1 MEYTVG
7 SIAPIFLSP
16 VIAFVINAFFG
27 RKLPRQGDWLAT
39 LSIFISF
46 IFSARIFSDFVFGQF
61 ATDHFIHKT
70 FTWFDL
76 NYAAYIFKVDMGI
89 YIDNMGA
96 IMLLMVSGIATLI
109 HLFSTWY
116 MDHDEKHGRFFVF
129 LPLFTSAMLG
139 LVLSD
144 NLFSLFIFWEI
155 MGFCS
160 YSLIGIYNKK
170 EKAGDASLKAFM
182 TTRVGDVF
190 LLLGIVALWMT
201 VGSVNY
207 VDIYAAIAEGKFA
220 GQEVLGMSLAT
231 FTAVCIFLGAMGK
244 SAQFPLHVW
253 LPDAMMG
260 PTPGSALIHA
270 ATMVTAG
277 VWVSLRMYPLMVLGD
292 ITWFI
297 AVIGAITAFGAA
309 TIAMVQTD
317 IKAVL
322 AYSTL
327 SQLGYMIIGV
337 GVGSYNA
344 AFMHVITHA
353 CFKACLFLSAGSII
367 HSVHEQEMPRLGG
380 LRKYLPYTH
389 FAMMACTLAIAGIP
403 FFSGFVSKDRILGDA
418 LYYGFMSGQNP
429 LLAIVPI
436 LGFAGA
442 GLTAFYMFRM
452 MFLTFYG
459 ENKTHSHHDDHH
471 DDHHAAPVAHAAPAH
486 DAHGHAPKADHGHG
500 HGHAAKTAHAPKA
513 AAAPAHDAHHGH
525 EIHHE
530 HLDFRQNV
538 PLLILAIFT
547 LGFWFAGNLTGQDK
561 IAVFGSKNEWF
572 KVLVEAPQ
580 VEKFVG
586 HAREAFGSTDT
597 RAKVELPHAHYH
609 HQTGYAGPNPDE
621 HKLHTAH
628 VWGAIL
634 SIIIAFSGVFIA
646 FLMYIKKS
654 IKPLAD
660 TFPGITTTLKNK
672 YYFDNFYVDIII
684 GKGLLGLN
692 RALAWFDMGVFDRY
706 AVDGWAAVN
715 RVLFKASK
723 WFDNVVVDA
732 IGVDGTGVAVNLFNL
747 VLRIVQSG
755 KIQFYFVML
764 IMVLASYIW
773 TLNI

>member
-39 LSIFISF
+39 LSIFVSF
-46 IFSARIFSDFVFGQF
+46 IFSARIFGDFVFGQF
-61 ATDHFIHKT
+61 ATDYYIHKV

-76 NYAAYIFKVDMGI
+76 SYGTQIYKIDMGI
-89 YIDNMGA
+89 YIDNMAA
-96 IMLLMVSGIATLI
+96 IMLVMVSGVATLI

-190 LLLGIVALWMT
+190 LLLGIVALWT
-201 VGSVNY
+201 TLGSVNY
-207 VDIYAAIAEGKFA
+207 VDIYAAIAEGKFL
-220 GQEVLGMSLAT
+220 GQTVLGISFAT
-231 FTAVCIFLGAMGK
+231 FTALCIFLGAMGK
-244 SAQFPLHVW
+244 SAQFPLQVW

-309 TIAMVQTD
+309 TIAVVQTD

-327 SQLGYMIIGV
+327 SQLGYMIMGV

-353 CFKACLFLSAGSII
+353 MFKACLFLSAGSII
-367 HSVHEQEMPRLGG
+367 HSVHEQEMPKLGG
-380 LRKYLPYTH
+380 LRKFLPYTH
-389 FAMMACTLAIAGIP
+389 FAMMCCTLAIAGIP

-418 LYYGFMSGQNP
+418 LYYGFMAGQNP

-452 MFLTFYG
+452 MFMTFYG
-459 ENKTHSHHDDHH
+459 ENRTHHD
-471 DDHHAAPVAHAAPAH
+471 
-486 DAHGHAPKADHGHG
+486 DHGHG
-500 HGHAAKTAHAPKA
+500 HGH
-513 AAAPAHDAHHGH
+513 HDAKGHEAHGH
-525 EIHHE
+525 DIHHE
-530 HLDFRQNV
+530 HLDVRQNV
-538 PLLILAIFT
+538 PLLILSVFT
-547 LGFWFAGNLTGQDK
+547 LGFWFCGTLTGQSFGK
-561 IAVFGSKNEWF
+561 VFGAKTEWF
-572 KVLVEAPQ
+572 KVLVEAPR
-580 VEKFVG
+580 VERFVN
-586 HAREAFGSTDT
+586 HPRQEFSKVDTKEA
-597 RAKVELPHAHYH
+597 AHLEHAHYH

-621 HKLHTAH
+621 HKLHSAH
-628 VWGAIL
+628 TIGAIA
-634 SIIIAFSGVFIA
+634 SIIIAFAGVFLA
-646 FLMYIKKS
+646 FLMYIKGS
-654 IKPLAD
+654 VKPWASK
-660 TFPGITTTLKNK
+660 FPGLTKVLQNK
-672 YYFDNFYVDIII
+672 YYFDDFYIEVLIK
-684 GKGLLGLN
+684 KGLLGLN
-692 RALAWFDMGVFDRY
+692 RGLAWFDMGIYDRF

-715 RVLFKASK
+715 RVLFKSAK

-755 KIQFYFVML
+755 KIQFYFIML

-773 TLNI
+773 TVNI

>member
-16 VIAFVINAFFG
+16 VIAFVINAFLG
-27 RKLPRQGDWLAT
+27 RKLPRHGDWLAT

-46 IFSARIFSDFVFGQF
+46 IFSARIFGDFVFGKF
-61 ATDHFIHKT
+61 ATDYFIHKT

-76 NYAAYIFKVDMGI
+76 SYASHIWKVDMGI
-89 YIDNMGA
+89 YLDNMAA
-96 IMLLMVSGIATLI
+96 IMLTMVSGIAFLI
-109 HLFSTWY
+109 HLFSMWY
-116 MDHDEKHGRFFVF
+116 MDHDEKHGRFFTF

-139 LVLSD
+139 MVLSD

-160 YSLIGIYNKK
+160 YSLIGIYVKK
-170 EKAGDASLKAFM
+170 EAAGDASLKAFM

-190 LLLGIVALWMT
+190 LLLGIVAIWM
-201 VGSVNY
+201 VIGSVAY

-220 GQEVLGMSLAT
+220 GETVLGISFAT
-231 FTAVCIFLGAMGK
+231 FAALCIFLGAMGK

-277 VWVSLRMYPLMVLGD
+277 VWISLRMYPLMVVGD

-309 TIAMVQTD
+309 TIATVQTD

-322 AYSTL
+322 AFSTL
-327 SQLGYMIIGV
+327 SQLGYMMIGV

-353 CFKACLFLSAGSII
+353 FFKACLFLSAGSII
-367 HSVHEQEMPRLGG
+367 HTIHEQEMPKMGG

-389 FAMMACTLAIAGIP
+389 FAMMCCTLAIAGIP

-459 ENKTHSHHDDHH
+459 ENRMNGGHHDD
-471 DDHHAAPVAHAAPAH
+471 
-486 DAHGHAPKADHGHG
+486 GHG
-500 HGHAAKTAHAPKA
+500 HGHTTTDTHAHGAHGSHGAHGPAGHGHGKDAHAPHEA
-513 AAAPAHDAHHGH
+513 HGH
-525 EIHHE
+525 EIHQE
-530 HLDFRQNV
+530 HLSVTQNV
-538 PLLILAIFT
+538 PLLILSVFT
-547 LGFWFAGNLTGQDK
+547 LGFWFAGTLTGQEFGN
-561 IAVFGSKNEWF
+561 VFGAKKEWF
-572 KVLVEAPQ
+572 KILVEAP
-580 VEKFVG
+580 
-586 HAREAFGSTDT
+586 
-597 RAKVELPHAHYH
+597 KVEQFVDHPRETLGSIDTGAKTEFPHAHYH

-621 HKLHTAH
+621 HKLHSAH
-628 VWGAIL
+628 TIGAIM
-634 SIIIAFSGVFIA
+634 SIIIAYSGVFLA

-654 IKPLAD
+654 VKPWATKL
-660 TFPGITTTLKNK
+660 PGYTETLRNR
-672 YYFDNFYVDIII
+672 YYFDNLYVDVIIK
-684 GKGLLGLN
+684 KGLLGLN
-692 RALAWFDMGVFDRY
+692 RALAWFDMGVYDRFV
-706 AVDGWAAVN
+706 VDGWATVN
-715 RVLFKASK
+715 RWLFKASK

-755 KIQFYFVML
+755 KIQFYFVVL
-764 IMVLASYIW
+764 VMVLASYIW
-773 TLNI
+773 TVNI

>member
-7 SIAPIFLSP
+7 SIAPIFLAP
-16 VIAFVINAFFG
+16 VIAFVINAFLG

-39 LSIFISF
+39 LSIFVSF
-46 IFSARIFSDFVFGQF
+46 IFSARIFSDFVFGKF
-61 ATDHFIHKT
+61 ATDYFVHKT

-76 NYAAYIFKVDMGI
+76 SYGTNIWKVDMGI
-89 YIDNMGA
+89 YIDNMAA
-96 IMLLMVSGIATLI
+96 IMLLMVSGVAFLI

-116 MDHDEKHGRFFVF
+116 MDHDEKHGRFFIF

-190 LLLGIVALWMT
+190 LLLGMVAIWM
-201 VGSVNY
+201 VIGSVSY

-220 GQEVLGMSLAT
+220 GQTVIGISLAT
-231 FTAVCIFLGAMGK
+231 FAGLCIFLGGMGK

-270 ATMVTAG
+270 ATMVAAG
-277 VWVSLRMYPLMVLGD
+277 VYLSLRMYPLMVIGD
-292 ITWFI
+292 LTWFI
-297 AVIGAITAFGAA
+297 AVIGAITAFIAA
-309 TIAMVQTD
+309 TIALVQTD

-322 AYSTL
+322 AFSTI
-327 SQLGYMIIGV
+327 SQLGYMMIGV

-344 AFMHVITHA
+344 AFMHLITHA
-353 CFKACLFLSAGSII
+353 IFKACLFLSAGSVI
-367 HSVHEQEMPRLGG
+367 HSIHEQEMPKMGG

-389 FAMMACTLAIAGIP
+389 FAMMCCTLAIAGIP

-418 LYYGFMSGQNP
+418 LYYGFMSGQSP

-459 ENKTHSHHDDHH
+459 ENRMHHSHDDHH
-471 DDHHAAPVAHAAPAH
+471 NDDHH
-486 DAHGHAPKADHGHG
+486 DS
-500 HGHAAKTAHAPKA
+500 
-513 AAAPAHDAHHGH
+513 H

-530 HLDFRQNV
+530 HLNARQNV
-538 PLLILAIFT
+538 PLLILSVFT
-547 LGFWFAGNLTGQDK
+547 LGFWFAGTLTGQSFGK
-561 IAVFGSKNEWF
+561 VFGAKTEWF
-572 KVLVEAPQ
+572 KILVEAPK

-586 HAREAFGSTDT
+586 HTREEFGSTDT
-597 RAKVELPHAHYH
+597 RPVVELPKAVYE
-609 HQTGYAGPNPDE
+609 HQTGYSGPNPDE
-621 HKLHTAH
+621 HKIHTAH
-628 VWGAIL
+628 TVGAIL
-634 SIIIAFSGVFIA
+634 SIIIAFSGVFLA

-654 IKPLAD
+654 VKPLAE
-660 TFPGITTTLKNK
+660 TFSGYTETLKNK
-672 YYFDNFYVDIII
+672 YYFDNLYVDIII
-684 GKGLLGLN
+684 KKGLLGLN
-692 RALAWFDMGVFDRY
+692 RTLSWFDMGIYDRF
-706 AVDGWAAVN
+706 AVDGWATVN
-715 RVLFKASK
+715 RWAFKASK
-723 WFDNVVVDA
+723 WFDNVIVDA

-747 VLRIVQSG
+747 ILRIIQSG
-755 KIQFYFVML
+755 KIQFYFVVL
-764 IMVLASYIW
+764 VMVLASYIW

>member
-1 MEYTVG
+1 MEYTIG
-7 SIAPIFLSP
+7 SIAPIFLAP

-27 RKLPRQGDWLAT
+27 RKLPRQGDWLST

-46 IFSARIFSDFVFGQF
+46 LFSARIFGDFVFGKF

-76 NYAAYIFKVDMGI
+76 SYASTIWKVDMGV

-96 IMLLMVSGIATLI
+96 IMLLMVSGVAFLI

-116 MDHDEKHGRFFVF
+116 MDHDEKHGRFFTF

-139 LVLSD
+139 MVLSD
-144 NLFSLFIFWEI
+144 NLFGLFIFWEI

-160 YSLIGIYNKK
+160 YSLIGIYVKK

-190 LLLGIVALWMT
+190 LLLGIVAIWM
-201 VGSVNY
+201 VLGSVAY

-220 GQEVLGMSLAT
+220 GQSVIGISMAT
-231 FTAVCIFLGAMGK
+231 FTALCIFLGAMGK

-277 VWVSLRMYPLMVLGD
+277 VWISLRMYPLMVAGD

-309 TIAMVQTD
+309 TIALVQTD
-317 IKAVL
+317 IKGVL
-322 AYSTL
+322 AFSTL
-327 SQLGYMIIGV
+327 SQLGYMMIGV

-353 CFKACLFLSAGSII
+353 VFKACLFLSAGSVI
-367 HSVHEQEMPRLGG
+367 HTIHEQEMPKMGG
-380 LRKYLPYTH
+380 LRKYMPYTH
-389 FAMMACTLAIAGIP
+389 FAMMCCTLAIAGIP

-418 LYYGFMSGQNP
+418 LYYGFMAGQNP

-459 ENKTHSHHDDHH
+459 ENRMHHD
-471 DDHHAAPVAHAAPAH
+471 
-486 DAHGHAPKADHGHG
+486 DHGHG
-500 HGHAAKTAHAPKA
+500 HGHDHK
-513 AAAPAHDAHHGH
+513 DAHGHESHGH

-530 HLDFRQNV
+530 HFSARQNL
-538 PLLILAIFT
+538 PLIILSVFT
-547 LGFWFAGNLTGQDK
+547 LGVWFSGTLTGQDK
-561 IAVFGSKNEWF
+561 VHVFGGKTEWF
-572 KVLVEAPQ
+572 KVLVEAPK
-580 VEKFVG
+580 VEKFVN
-586 HAREAFGSTDT
+586 HSREPFSTTDT
-597 RAKVELPHAHYH
+597 APKNELPHAHYH
-609 HQTGYAGPNPDE
+609 HQTGYAGPNE
-621 HKLHTAH
+621 NEYKLHTAH
-628 VWGAIL
+628 VIGAVA
-634 SIIIAFSGVFIA
+634 SVIIAFLGVFLA
-646 FLMYIKKS
+646 WLMYIKHA
-654 IKPLAD
+654 IKPLTE
-660 TFPGITTTLKNK
+660 TFSGYTTTLKNR
-672 YYFDNFYVDIII
+672 YYFDTFYVDIII
-684 GKGLLGLN
+684 KKGLLGLN
-692 RALAWFDMGVFDRY
+692 RFLAWLDMGIYDRY
-706 AVDGWAAVN
+706 FVDGWATVN
-715 RVLFKASK
+715 RWVYKSAK

-755 KIQFYFVML
+755 KIQFYFMVL
-764 IMVLASYIW
+764 ITVLASYIW
-773 TLNI
+773 TLNV

>member
-1 MEYTVG
+1 MQYTIG
-7 SIAPIFLSP
+7 TIAPIFLAP
-16 VIAFVINAFFG
+16 VAAFVINAAFG
-27 RKLPRQGDWLAT
+27 KKLPRHGDWLAV
-39 LSIFISF
+39 LSIFVSF
-46 IFSARIFSDFVFGQF
+46 IFSARVFSDFVFGQF
-61 ATDHFIHKT
+61 TTDYYIHKT
-70 FTWFDL
+70 FNWFDL
-76 NYAAYIFKVDMGI
+76 SFGTHLFKVDMGI
-89 YIDNMGA
+89 YLDNMSV
-96 IMLLMVSGIATLI
+96 IMLLMVSGVAFLI

-116 MDHDEKHGRFFVF
+116 MDHDSRHKRFFMF

-160 YSLIGIYNKK
+160 YSLIGIYNEK

-190 LLLGIVALWMT
+190 LLLGIVAIWM
-201 VGSVNY
+201 VLGSVSY
-207 VDIYAAIAEGKFA
+207 VDIYTAIAQNKFD
-220 GQEVLGMSLAT
+220 GQMVLGIPFVT
-231 FTAVCIFLGAMGK
+231 FTAICIFLGAMGK

-277 VWVSLRMYPLMVLGD
+277 VWVSLRMYPLMVAGD

-353 CFKACLFLSAGSII
+353 MFKACLFLSAGSVI
-367 HSVHEQEMPRLGG
+367 HSVHEQEMPKLGG
-380 LRKYLPYTH
+380 LKKYLPYTH
-389 FAMMACTLAIAGIP
+389 FAMMCCTLAIAGIP

-459 ENKTHSHHDDHH
+459 ENRTHHD
-471 DDHHAAPVAHAAPAH
+471 
-486 DAHGHAPKADHGHG
+486 DHGHG
-500 HGHAAKTAHAPKA
+500 HGHK
-513 AAAPAHDAHHGH
+513 DAHGHHGHGH

-530 HLDFRQNV
+530 HLDFRSNV
-538 PLLILAIFT
+538 PLLILSVFT
-547 LGFWFAGNLTGQDK
+547 LGFWFAGNVMGQN
-561 IAVFGSKNEWF
+561 FGNMFGKKNEWF
-572 KVLVEAPQ
+572 KVLVEAPKI
-580 VEKFVG
+580 EKF
-586 HAREAFGSTDT
+586 AEYKREPFGKEDT
-597 RAKVELPHAHYH
+597 REHMEHMHAHYDPH
-609 HQTGYAGPNPDE
+609 HTTGYAGPNPDG

-628 VWGAIL
+628 VIGAWL
-634 SIIIAFSGVFIA
+634 SIFIAFTGVFIA
-646 FLMYIKKS
+646 WLMYIQKKV
-654 IKPLAD
+654 KPLAD
-660 TFPGITTTLKNK
+660 KFPGITAMLKAK
-672 YYFDNFYVDIII
+672 YNFDHFYVDVLI
-684 GKGLLGLN
+684 KQGLLGLN
-692 RALAWFDMGVFDRY
+692 RFLAWLDMGVYDRY

-715 RVLFKASK
+715 RFLFRISK
-723 WFDNVVVDA
+723 WFDNVVIDA

-755 KIQFYFVML
+755 KIQFYFIML
-764 IMVLASYIW
+764 VMVLASYIW
-773 TLNI
+773 TLKI

>member
-7 SIAPIFLSP
+7 NIAPIFLAP
-16 VIAFVINAFFG
+16 VIAFIINAFLG

-46 IFSARIFSDFVFGQF
+46 IFSARIFGDFVFGQF
-61 ATDHFIHKT
+61 ATDYYIHKT

-76 NYAAYIFKVDMGI
+76 SYGSQIWKVDMGI
-89 YIDNMGA
+89 YLDNMAA
-96 IMLLMVSGIATLI
+96 IMLLMVSGVAFLI

-116 MDHDEKHGRFFVF
+116 MEHDEKHGRFFIY

-190 LLLGIVALWMT
+190 LLLGMVAIWM
-201 VGSVNY
+201 VIGSVSY
-207 VDIYAAIAEGKFA
+207 VDIYAAIAEGRFA
-220 GQEVLGMSLAT
+220 GQTVIGISLAT
-231 FTAVCIFLGAMGK
+231 FAGLCIFLGGMGK

-270 ATMVTAG
+270 ATMVAAG
-277 VWVSLRMYPLMVLGD
+277 VYLSLRMYPLMVLGD

-297 AVIGAITAFGAA
+297 AVIGAITAFMAA
-309 TIAMVQTD
+309 SIALVQTD

-322 AYSTL
+322 AFSTI
-327 SQLGYMIIGV
+327 SQLGYMMIGV

-344 AFMHVITHA
+344 AFMHLITHA
-353 CFKACLFLSAGSII
+353 IFKACLFLSAGSVI
-367 HSVHEQEMPRLGG
+367 HSVHEQEMPKMGG

-389 FAMMACTLAIAGIP
+389 FAMMCCTLAIAGIP

-418 LYYGFMSGQNP
+418 LYFGLMSGQNP
-429 LLAIVPI
+429 LMAIVPI

-459 ENKTHSHHDDHH
+459 ENRQHHDS
-471 DDHHAAPVAHAAPAH
+471 
-486 DAHGHAPKADHGHG
+486 HGHG
-500 HGHAAKTAHAPKA
+500 HGHGDSHA
-513 AAAPAHDAHHGH
+513 HGH
-525 EIHHE
+525 DIHHE
-530 HLDFRQNV
+530 HLDARSNV
-538 PLLILAIFT
+538 PLILLSIFT
-547 LGFWFAGNLTGQDK
+547 LGFWFAGTLTGQSFGK
-561 IAVFGSKNEWF
+561 VFGAKTEWF
-572 KVLVEAPQ
+572 KILVEAPK
-580 VEKFVG
+580 VEKFVNKP
-586 HAREAFGSTDT
+586 REAFGSTDT
-597 RAKVELPHAHYH
+597 RVKAELPKAEYI

-621 HKLHTAH
+621 HKIHSAHTI
-628 VWGAIL
+628 GAIA
-634 SIIIAFSGVFIA
+634 SIIIAFTGVFIA
-646 FLMYIKKS
+646 WLMYIRHS
-654 IKPLAD
+654 IKPLAN
-660 TFPGITTTLKNK
+660 TFSGITTTLKNK
-672 YYFDNFYVDIII
+672 YYFDNFYVDVLIK
-684 GKGLLGLN
+684 KGLLGLN
-692 RALAWFDMGVFDRY
+692 RGLAWFDMGIFDRY
-706 AVDGWAAVN
+706 AVDGWTAVN
-715 RVLFKASK
+715 RVMFRISK
-723 WFDNVVVDA
+723 WFDDVIIDA

-755 KIQFYFVML
+755 KIQFYFIML

-773 TLNI
+773 TVNI

>member
-7 SIAPIFLSP
+7 NIAPIFLAP

-46 IFSARIFSDFVFGQF
+46 IFSARIFGDFVFGKF
-61 ATDHFIHKT
+61 ATDYFIHKT

-76 NYAAYIFKVDMGI
+76 SYGTSIWKVDMGI
-89 YIDNMGA
+89 YIDNMTS
-96 IMLLMVSGIATLI
+96 IMLVMVSGIATLI

-116 MDHDEKHGRFFVF
+116 MDHDEKHGRFFTF

-139 LVLSD
+139 MVLSD
-144 NLFSLFIFWEI
+144 NLFSLFVFWEI

-160 YSLIGIYNKK
+160 YSLIGIYVKK

-190 LLLGIVALWMT
+190 LLLGIVAIWM
-201 VGSVNY
+201 VLGSVAY
-207 VDIYAAIAEGKFA
+207 VDIYAAIAQGKFA
-220 GQEVLGMSLAT
+220 GMSVLGISFAT
-231 FTAVCIFLGAMGK
+231 FAAICIFLGAMGK
-244 SAQFPLHVW
+244 SAQFPLQVW

-277 VWVSLRMYPLMVLGD
+277 VWISLRMYPLMVLGD

-309 TIAMVQTD
+309 TIATVQTD

-353 CFKACLFLSAGSII
+353 FFKACLFLSAGSVI
-367 HSVHEQEMPRLGG
+367 HSVHEQEMPKLGG

-403 FFSGFVSKDRILGDA
+403 FFAGFVSKDRILGDA
-418 LYYGFMSGQNP
+418 LYYGFMAGQNP

-459 ENKTHSHHDDHH
+459 EYRGNDHH
-471 DDHHAAPVAHAAPAH
+471 DDHG
-486 DAHGHAPKADHGHG
+486 HGSHGHG
-500 HGHAAKTAHAPKA
+500 H
-513 AAAPAHDAHHGH
+513 DDHHG
-525 EIHHE
+525 EPHHE
-530 HLDFRQNV
+530 HLDARSNA
-538 PLLILAIFT
+538 PLLLLSVFT
-547 LGFWFAGNLTGQDK
+547 LGFWFCGTLTGQDG
-561 IAVFGSKNEWF
+561 VNLFGGKKEWF

-580 VEKFVG
+580 VEKFVNSP
-586 HAREAFGSTDT
+586 REAFGKTDT
-597 RAKVELPHAHYH
+597 KVATELPHAHYH

-628 VWGAIL
+628 VIGAVG
-634 SIIIAFSGVFIA
+634 SIIIAFSGVLLA

-654 IKPLAD
+654 IKPWAPK
-660 TFPGITTTLKNK
+660 FPEFTKVLQHK
-672 YYFDNFYVDIII
+672 YYFDEFYIDVLIK
-684 GKGLLGLN
+684 KGLLGFN
-692 RALAWFDMGVFDRY
+692 KALSWFDMGVYDRF

-715 RVLFKASK
+715 RWIFKASK

-732 IGVDGTGVAVNLFNL
+732 IGVDGAGVTVNLFNL

-755 KIQFYFVML
+755 KIQFYFIML
-764 IMVLASYIW
+764 VMVLASYIW
-773 TLNI
+773 TLSI

>member
-27 RKLPRQGDWLAT
+27 RKLPRNGDWLAT

-46 IFSARIFSDFVFGQF
+46 IFSARIFGDFVFGQF
-61 ATDHFIHKT
+61 ATDYYIHKV

-76 NYAAYIFKVDMGI
+76 SYGTTIWKVDMGI
-89 YIDNMGA
+89 YLDNMSA

-116 MDHDEKHGRFFVF
+116 MDHDEKRGRFFVF

-144 NLFSLFIFWEI
+144 NLFSMFIFWEI

-160 YSLIGIYNKK
+160 YSLIGIYVKK

-190 LLLGIVALWMT
+190 LLLGIVALWM
-201 VGSVNY
+201 VLGSVAY
-207 VDIYAAIAEGKFA
+207 VDIYAAIAEGKFD
-220 GQEVLGMSLAT
+220 GLTVLGISFAT
-231 FTAVCIFLGAMGK
+231 FSALCIFLGAMGK
-244 SAQFPLHVW
+244 SAQFPLQVW

-309 TIAMVQTD
+309 TIATVQTD

-327 SQLGYMIIGV
+327 SQLGYMIMGV

-353 CFKACLFLSAGSII
+353 FFKACLFLSAGSVI
-367 HSVHEQEMPRLGG
+367 HAVHEQEMPKLGG

-418 LYYGFMSGQNP
+418 LFYGFMAGQNP

-459 ENKTHSHHDDHH
+459 ENRTHS
-471 DDHHAAPVAHAAPAH
+471 
-486 DAHGHAPKADHGHG
+486 
-500 HGHAAKTAHAPKA
+500 
-513 AAAPAHDAHHGH
+513 HDAHHGH
-525 EIHHE
+525 GHDKHDDHGHGEIHHE
-530 HLDFRQNV
+530 HLDLRSNV
-538 PLLILAIFT
+538 PLLILAVFT
-547 LGFWFAGNLTGQDK
+547 LGFWFAGNLTGQSFGK
-561 IAVFGSKNEWF
+561 VFGAKNEWF
-572 KVLVEAPQ
+572 KILVEAPN
-580 VEKFVG
+580 VEKFTTYQ
-586 HAREAFGSTDT
+586 RQDFG
-597 RAKVELPHAHYH
+597 KVDNRDIAQLEKAQYH

-621 HKLHTAH
+621 HKLHSAH
-628 VWGAIL
+628 TIGAIA
-634 SIIIAFSGVFIA
+634 SIIIAFLGVLLA

-654 IKPLAD
+654 IKPWAPKL
-660 TFPGITTTLKNK
+660 PGLTKTLQNK
-672 YYFDNFYVDIII
+672 YYFDDFYNNVLI
-684 GKGLLGLN
+684 KNGLLKLN
-692 RALAWFDMGVFDRY
+692 KFLSWFDSGIYDRY

-715 RVLFKASK
+715 RVIFKSAK

-755 KIQFYFVML
+755 KIQFYFIML
-764 IMVLASYIW
+764 VMVLASYIW
-773 TLNI
+773 TVNI

>member
-1 MEYTVG
+1 MNYTIG
-7 SIAPIFLSP
+7 SIAPIFLAP

-46 IFSARIFSDFVFGQF
+46 VFSARIFGDFVFGNF
-61 ATDHFIHKT
+61 ATDYYIHKT

-76 NYAAYIFKVDMGI
+76 SYAANIWKVDMGI
-89 YIDNMGA
+89 YLDNMGA
-96 IMLLMVSGIATLI
+96 IMLLMVSGIAFLI

-201 VGSVNY
+201 LGSVAY
-207 VDIYAAIAEGKFA
+207 VDIYAAIADGKITA
-220 GQEVLGMSLAT
+220 AMAT

-277 VWVSLRMYPLMVLGD
+277 VWVSLKMYPLMVLGD

-309 TIAMVQTD
+309 TIATVQTD

-327 SQLGYMIIGV
+327 SQLGYMIMGV

-353 CFKACLFLSAGSII
+353 FFKACLFLSAGSII
-367 HSVHEQEMPRLGG
+367 HSVHEQEMPKLGG

-459 ENKTHSHHDDHH
+459 ENKMGHHDS
-471 DDHHAAPVAHAAPAH
+471 
-486 DAHGHAPKADHGHG
+486 HGDDHGHG
-500 HGHAAKTAHAPKA
+500 HDDHA
-513 AAAPAHDAHHGH
+513 HGH

-530 HLDFRQNV
+530 HLDLRQNV
-538 PLLILAIFT
+538 PLLILAVFT

-561 IAVFGSKNEWF
+561 VAVFGSKNEWF
-572 KVLVEAPQ
+572 KVLVEAPK
-580 VEKFVG
+580 VEKFRDYK
-586 HAREAFGSTDT
+586 REAFTSTDT
-597 RAKVELPHAHYH
+597 REHAHLEHAHYH

-621 HKLHTAH
+621 HKLHSAH
-628 VWGAIL
+628 VIGAIM

-654 IKPLAD
+654 IKPLSG
-660 TFPGITTTLKNK
+660 TFPGLTRTLQNK
-672 YYFDNFYVDIII
+672 YYFDDFYIDVIIK
-684 GKGLLGLN
+684 KGLLGLN
-692 RALAWFDMGVFDRY
+692 RFLAWVDMGLYDRY
-706 AVDGWAAVN
+706 VVDGTAAVN

-755 KIQFYFVML
+755 KIQFYFIML
-764 IMVLASYIW
+764 VMVLASYIW
-773 TLNI
+773 TVSI

>member
-7 SIAPIFLSP
+7 SIAPIFLAP
-16 VIAFVINAFFG
+16 VIAFIINAFLG

-46 IFSARIFSDFVFGQF
+46 IYSARVFGDFVFGKF
-61 ATDHFIHKT
+61 ATDYYVHKV

-76 NYAAYIFKVDMGI
+76 SYGEFIWKVDMGI
-89 YIDNMGA
+89 YIDNMAA
-96 IMLLMVSGIATLI
+96 IMLLMVSGVAFLI

-144 NLFSLFIFWEI
+144 NLFSMFIFWEI

-160 YSLIGIYNKK
+160 YSLIGIYVKK

-190 LLLGIVALWMT
+190 LLLGMVAIWMLL
-201 VGSVNY
+201 GSVAY

-220 GQEVLGMSLAT
+220 GQSVLGISFAT
-231 FTAVCIFLGAMGK
+231 FTALCIFLGGMGK

-277 VWVSLRMYPLMVLGD
+277 VWLSLRMYPLMVLGD

-309 TIAMVQTD
+309 TIATVQTD

-327 SQLGYMIIGV
+327 SQLGYMMIGV

-353 CFKACLFLSAGSII
+353 MFKACLFLSAGSVI
-367 HSVHEQEMPRLGG
+367 HTIHEQEMPKMGG

-389 FAMMACTLAIAGIP
+389 FAMMCCTLAIAGIP

-418 LYYGFMSGQNP
+418 LYYGLMAGQSKF
-429 LLAIVPI
+429 LMIVPI

-459 ENKTHSHHDDHH
+459 DYRGAHHDDH
-471 DDHHAAPVAHAAPAH
+471 
-486 DAHGHAPKADHGHG
+486 GHG
-500 HGHAAKTAHAPKA
+500 K
-513 AAAPAHDAHHGH
+513 DHGH

-530 HLDFRQNV
+530 HLDARQNL
-538 PLLILAIFT
+538 PLLILSVFT
-547 LGFWFAGNLTGQDK
+547 LGFWFAGNLTGQNFGK
-561 IAVFGSKNEWF
+561 VFGEKNEWF
-572 KVLVEAPQ
+572 KILVDAPK
-580 VEKFVG
+580 VEKFIDSPRHQLG
-586 HAREAFGSTDT
+586 TTD
-597 RAKVELPHAHYH
+597 AYSNPYHPKVVYDPNSDS
-609 HQTGYAGPNPDE
+609 QTGYAGPNPDT
-621 HKLHTAH
+621 HKIHTAH
-628 VWGAIL
+628 TVGAIA
-634 SIIIAFSGVFIA
+634 SIIIAFTGLLLA
-646 FLMYIKKS
+646 FLMYIKGS
-654 IKPLAD
+654 IKPWAPRL
-660 TFPGITTTLKNK
+660 PGFTRTLQNK
-672 YYFDNFYVDIII
+672 YYFDNLYIDVLIK
-684 GKGLLGLN
+684 KGLLGLN
-692 RALAWFDMGVFDRY
+692 NALSWFDMGIYDRF
-706 AVDGWAAVN
+706 AVDGWATVN
-715 RVLFKASK
+715 RWLYKASK
-723 WFDNVVVDA
+723 WFDNVIIDA
-732 IGVDGTGVAVNLFNL
+732 VGVDGTGVAVNLFNL

-755 KIQFYFVML
+755 KIQFYFIML
-764 IMVLASYIW
+764 VVVLASYIW

>member
-16 VIAFVINAFFG
+16 VIAFVILAFFG
-27 RKLPRQGDWLAT
+27 RKLPRNGDWLAT

-46 IFSARIFSDFVFGQF
+46 IFSARIFGDFVFGKF
-61 ATDHFIHKT
+61 ATDYAIHKV

-76 NYAAYIFKVDMGI
+76 SYGTQIWKVDMGI
-89 YIDNMGA
+89 YIDNMSS
-96 IMLLMVSGIATLI
+96 IMLLMVSGVATLI

-144 NLFSLFIFWEI
+144 NLFSMFIFWEI

-160 YSLIGIYNKK
+160 YSLIGIYVKK

-190 LLLGIVALWMT
+190 LLLGIVAIWM
-201 VGSVNY
+201 VLGSVAY
-207 VDIYAAIAEGKFA
+207 VDIYAAIAEGKFE
-220 GQEVLGMSLAT
+220 GLSVLGISFAT
-231 FTAVCIFLGAMGK
+231 FSALCIFLGAMGK
-244 SAQFPLHVW
+244 SAQFPLQVW

-309 TIAMVQTD
+309 TIATVQTD

-327 SQLGYMIIGV
+327 SQLGYMIMGV

-353 CFKACLFLSAGSII
+353 MFKACLFLSAGSVI
-367 HSVHEQEMPRLGG
+367 HTIHEQEMPKMGG

-389 FAMMACTLAIAGIP
+389 FAMMCCTLAIAGIP

-418 LYYGFMSGQNP
+418 LYWGFMSGQNP

-459 ENKTHSHHDDHH
+459 ENRMHHDSQGHGH
-471 DDHHAAPVAHAAPAH
+471 GHH
-486 DAHGHAPKADHGHG
+486 DAHGHESHGH
-500 HGHAAKTAHAPKA
+500 
-513 AAAPAHDAHHGH
+513 D
-525 EIHHE
+525 IHQE
-530 HLDFRQNV
+530 HLHPQQNV
-538 PLLILAIFT
+538 PLLILSVFT
-547 LGFWFAGNLTGQDK
+547 LGFWFAGTLTGQSFGK
-561 IAVFGSKNEWF
+561 VFGSKTEWF
-572 KVLVEAPQ
+572 KILVEAPK
-580 VEKFVG
+580 VEKFVDSP
-586 HAREAFGSTDT
+586 REQFSKTDT
-597 RAKVELPHAHYH
+597 AQNKELPIAVYDAHSDS
-609 HQTGYAGPNPDE
+609 QTGYAGPNPDT
-621 HKLHTAH
+621 HKIHSAHTI
-628 VWGAIL
+628 GAIA
-634 SIIIAFSGVFIA
+634 SIIIAFAGVFLA

-654 IKPLAD
+654 INPWAPK
-660 TFPGITTTLKNK
+660 FPALTKVLQNK
-672 YYFDNFYVDIII
+672 YYFDDFYNEVLIK
-684 GKGLLGLN
+684 KGLLGLN
-692 RALAWFDMGVFDRY
+692 RFLAWLDMGIYDRY
-706 AVDGWAAVN
+706 AVDGMAAVN
-715 RVLFKASK
+715 RVFFKAAK

-755 KIQFYFVML
+755 KIQFYFIML
-764 IMVLASYIW
+764 VMVLASYIW
-773 TLNI
+773 TVNI

>member
-7 SIAPIFLSP
+7 NVAPIFLAP
-16 VIAFVINAFFG
+16 VIAFVINAFLG
-27 RKLPRQGDWLAT
+27 RKLPRHGDWLST

-46 IFSARIFSDFVFGQF
+46 IFSARVFGDFVFGTF
-61 ATDHFIHKT
+61 ATDYYIHKT

-76 NYAAYIFKVDMGI
+76 SYGANVWKVDMGI
-89 YIDNMGA
+89 YLDNMGA
-96 IMLLMVSGIATLI
+96 IMLLMVSGVAFLI
-109 HLFSTWY
+109 HLFSMWY
-116 MDHDEKHGRFFVF
+116 MDGDEKHGRFFTF

-139 LVLSD
+139 LVLSE
-144 NLFSLFIFWEI
+144 NLLSLFIFWEI

-190 LLLGIVALWMT
+190 LLLGMVAIWM
-201 VGSVNY
+201 VIGSVSY

-220 GQEVLGMSLAT
+220 GQAVMGISLAT
-231 FTAVCIFLGAMGK
+231 FSALCIFLGAMGK

-277 VWVSLRMYPLMVLGD
+277 VWISLRMYPLMVLGD

-309 TIAMVQTD
+309 TIALVQTD

-322 AYSTL
+322 AFSTL
-327 SQLGYMIIGV
+327 SQLGYMMIGV

-353 CFKACLFLSAGSII
+353 VFKACLFLSAGSVI
-367 HSVHEQEMPRLGG
+367 HTIHEQEMPKMGG

-389 FAMMACTLAIAGIP
+389 FAMMCCTLAIAGIP

-418 LYYGFMSGQNP
+418 LYYGFMAGQSP
-429 LLAIVPI
+429 LMAIVPI

-459 ENKTHSHHDDHH
+459 EYRGN
-471 DDHHAAPVAHAAPAH
+471 AHQ
-486 DAHGHAPKADHGHG
+486 DDHGHG
-500 HGHAAKTAHAPKA
+500 HDDHG
-513 AAAPAHDAHHGH
+513 HGH
-525 EIHHE
+525 EPHHE
-530 HLDFRQNV
+530 HLDARQNV
-538 PLLILAIFT
+538 PLLILSVFT
-547 LGFWFAGNLTGQDK
+547 LGVWFSGSLTGQGLVK
-561 IAVFGSKNEWF
+561 VFGSKTEWF
-572 KVLVEAPQ
+572 KILVEAPK
-580 VEKFVG
+580 VEKFVNLP
-586 HAREAFGSTDT
+586 RQQFSSVDERPAFQYPK
-597 RAKVELPHAHYH
+597 AAYE

-621 HKLHTAH
+621 HKIHTAH
-628 VWGAIL
+628 VVGAWL
-634 SIIIAFSGVFIA
+634 SIFIAFMGVLIA
-646 FLMYIKKS
+646 FLMYIRKS
-654 IKPLAD
+654 VKPLAT
-660 TFPGITTTLKNK
+660 TFSGYTNTLKNR
-672 YYFDNFYVDIII
+672 YYFDNFYVDVLIK
-684 GKGLLGLN
+684 KGLLVLN
-692 RALAWFDMGVFDRY
+692 RFLSWFDMGIYDRF

-715 RVLFKASK
+715 RVLYKSSK
-723 WFDNVVVDA
+723 WFDNVIVDA
-732 IGVDGTGVAVNLFNL
+732 VGVDGTGVAVNLFNL

-755 KIQFYFVML
+755 KIQFYFIVL
-764 IMVLASYIW
+764 VLVLASYIW
-773 TLNI
+773 TVNI

>member
-1 MEYTVG
+1 MEYTVWN
-7 SIAPIFLSP
+7 IAPIFLSP
-16 VIAFVINAFFG
+16 VLAFVILAFFG
-27 RKLPRQGDWLAT
+27 RKLPRQGDWLST

-46 IFSARIFSDFVFGQF
+46 IFSARIFGDFVFGKF
-61 ATDHFIHKT
+61 ATDYFIHKT

-76 NYAAYIFKVDMGI
+76 SYGANIWKVDMGI
-89 YIDNMGA
+89 YIDNMTA
-96 IMLLMVSGIATLI
+96 IMLTMVSGVAFLI

-116 MDHDEKHGRFFVF
+116 MDHDEKHGRFFTF

-139 LVLSD
+139 MVLSD

-160 YSLIGIYNKK
+160 YSLIGIYVKK

-190 LLLGIVALWMT
+190 LLLGIVALWM
-201 VGSVNY
+201 VLGSVAY
-207 VDIYAAIAEGKFA
+207 VDIYAAIAEGKFT
-220 GQEVLGMSLAT
+220 GQSVMGISLAT
-231 FTAVCIFLGAMGK
+231 FTALCIFAGAMGK
-244 SAQFPLHVW
+244 SAQFPLQVW

-277 VWVSLRMYPLMVLGD
+277 VWISLRMYPLMVLGD

-309 TIAMVQTD
+309 TIAVVQTD

-327 SQLGYMIIGV
+327 SQLGYMILGV

-353 CFKACLFLSAGSII
+353 VFKACLFLSAGSII
-367 HSVHEQEMPRLGG
+367 HTVHEQEMPKLGG
-380 LRKYLPYTH
+380 LRKYMPYTH

-418 LYYGFMSGQNP
+418 LYYGFMSGQSP
-429 LLAIVPI
+429 FMAIVPI

-459 ENKTHSHHDDHH
+459 ENRMGHHDDHG
-471 DDHHAAPVAHAAPAH
+471 H
-486 DAHGHAPKADHGHG
+486 DAHGGHG
-500 HGHAAKTAHAPKA
+500 HDDHG
-513 AAAPAHDAHHGH
+513 HGH

-530 HLDFRQNV
+530 HLSVRQNV
-538 PLLILAIFT
+538 PLLILSVFT
-547 LGFWFAGNLTGQDK
+547 LGFWFAGTLTGQSFGK
-561 IAVFGSKNEWF
+561 VFGAKTEWF
-572 KVLVEAPQ
+572 KILVEAPK
-580 VEKFVG
+580 VEKFVN
-586 HAREAFGSTDT
+586 HSREAWTHTDT
-597 RAKVELPHAHYH
+597 RTAVELPKAVYDSHSDD
-609 HQTGYAGPNPDE
+609 QTGYAGPNPDT
-621 HKLHTAH
+621 HKIHSAHTI
-628 VWGAIL
+628 GAIL
-634 SIIIAFSGVFIA
+634 SIIIAFSGVFLA

-654 IKPLAD
+654 VKPWAD
-660 TFPGITTTLKNK
+660 KFPGYTTTLQHK
-672 YYFDNFYVDIII
+672 YYFDDFYINVIIK
-684 GKGLLGLN
+684 KGLLGLN
-692 RALAWFDMGVFDRY
+692 RGLAWFDMGVYDRF

-715 RVLFKASK
+715 RWTFKAAK

-755 KIQFYFVML
+755 KIQFYFIML

-773 TLNI
+773 TLKI

>member
-16 VIAFVINAFFG
+16 VIAFIVNAFFG

-46 IFSARIFSDFVFGQF
+46 IFSVRIFSDFVFGQF
-61 ATDHFIHKT
+61 ATDFFVHKV

-76 NYAAYIFKVDMGI
+76 SYGTQIFKIDMGI
-89 YIDNMGA
+89 YIDNMAA
-96 IMLLMVSGIATLI
+96 IMLVMVSGVATLI

-116 MDHDEKHGRFFVF
+116 MDHDEKHGKFFIF

-170 EKAGDASLKAFM
+170 EAAGDASIKAFM

-201 VGSVNY
+201 LGSVNY
-207 VDIYAAIAEGKFA
+207 VDIYAGIAEGKFV
-220 GQEVLGMSLAT
+220 GQQVLGISLAT
-231 FTAVCIFLGAMGK
+231 FAGFCIFLGAMGK

-270 ATMVTAG
+270 ATMVAAG
-277 VWVSLRMYPLMVLGD
+277 VYLSLRMYPLMVLGD
-292 ITWFI
+292 LTTFI
-297 AVIGAITAFGAA
+297 AIIGAITAFGAA
-309 TIAMVQTD
+309 TIALVQTD

-322 AYSTL
+322 AFSTI
-327 SQLGYMIIGV
+327 SQLGYMMIGV

-344 AFMHVITHA
+344 AFMHLITHA
-353 CFKACLFLSAGSII
+353 VFKACLFLSAGSII
-367 HSVHEQEMPRLGG
+367 HSVHEQEMPKMGG
-380 LRKYLPYTH
+380 LRKYLPYT
-389 FAMMACTLAIAGIP
+389 FIAMLCCTLAIAGVP

-418 LYYGFMSGQNP
+418 LYWGFMAGQNP

-452 MFLTFYG
+452 IFLTFFG
-459 ENKTHSHHDDHH
+459 ENRAHKGHHDN
-471 DDHHAAPVAHAAPAH
+471 
-486 DAHGHAPKADHGHG
+486 HGHG
-500 HGHAAKTAHAPKA
+500 HHDEHA
-513 AAAPAHDAHHGH
+513 
-525 EIHHE
+525 IHHE
-530 HLDFRQNV
+530 HFSFRSNL
-538 PLLILAIFT
+538 PLLILTLFT
-547 LGFWFAGNLTGQDK
+547 LGFWYAGTLTGQSFGK
-561 IAVFGSKNEWF
+561 VFGAKTEWF
-572 KVLVEAPQ
+572 KILVEAPKI
-580 VEKFVG
+580 EKFVD
-586 HAREAFGSTDT
+586 HKREEFSRTDT
-597 RAKVELPHAHYH
+597 REQAHLEHAHYH

-621 HKLHTAH
+621 HKIHTAH
-628 VWGAIL
+628 TIGALL
-634 SIIIAFSGVFIA
+634 SIFIAFSGIFLA
-646 FLMYIKKS
+646 YLMYIKKS
-654 IKPLAD
+654 VKPWAEMFAGY
-660 TFPGITTTLKNK
+660 TATLKNK
-672 YYFDNFYVDIII
+672 YYFDNFYVDVLIK
-684 GKGLLGLN
+684 KGLLNLN
-692 RALAWFDMGVFDRY
+692 RGLAWFDMGVYDRF
-706 AVDGWAAVN
+706 AVDGWAAIN
-715 RVLFKASK
+715 RVIFKSAK

-755 KIQFYFVML
+755 KIQFYFIML

-773 TLNI
+773 TINI

>member
-7 SIAPIFLSP
+7 SVAPIFLAP
-16 VIAFVINAFFG
+16 VIAFIINAFLG

-46 IFSARIFSDFVFGQF
+46 IFSAKIFSDFVFGKF
-61 ATDHFIHKT
+61 ATDYFVHKT

-76 NYAAYIFKVDMGI
+76 SYGSNIWKVDMGV
-89 YIDNMGA
+89 YIDNMAA
-96 IMLLMVSGIATLI
+96 IMLLMVSGVAFLI

-190 LLLGIVALWMT
+190 LLLGMVAIWM
-201 VGSVNY
+201 VIGSVSY

-220 GQEVLGMSLAT
+220 GQTVIGISLAT
-231 FTAVCIFLGAMGK
+231 FSGLCIFLGGMGK

-270 ATMVTAG
+270 ATMVAAG
-277 VWVSLRMYPLMVLGD
+277 VYLSLRMYPLMVLGD
-292 ITWFI
+292 LTWFI
-297 AVIGAITAFGAA
+297 AVIGALTAFIAA
-309 TIAMVQTD
+309 TIALVQSD

-322 AYSTL
+322 AFSTI
-327 SQLGYMIIGV
+327 SQLGYMMIGV

-344 AFMHVITHA
+344 AFMHLITHA
-353 CFKACLFLSAGSII
+353 IFKACLFLSAGSVI
-367 HSVHEQEMPRLGG
+367 HSIHEQEMPKMGG

-389 FAMMACTLAIAGIP
+389 FAMMCCTLAIAGIP

-418 LYYGFMSGQNP
+418 LYYGFMAGQNP

-459 ENKTHSHHDDHH
+459 ENRMSHHHDDHH
-471 DDHHAAPVAHAAPAH
+471 HHGHDDHHA
-486 DAHGHAPKADHGHG
+486 
-500 HGHAAKTAHAPKA
+500 
-513 AAAPAHDAHHGH
+513 H

-530 HLDFRQNV
+530 HLSARQNV
-538 PLLILAIFT
+538 PLLILSVFT
-547 LGFWFAGNLTGQDK
+547 LGFWFAGTLTGQSFGK
-561 IAVFGSKNEWF
+561 VFGDKTEWF
-572 KVLVEAPQ
+572 KILVEAPK
-580 VEKFVG
+580 VEKFIN
-586 HAREAFGSTDT
+586 HSRENFSSIDT
-597 RAKVELPHAHYH
+597 KGNVELPKAVYE

-621 HKLHTAH
+621 HKIHTAH
-628 VWGAIL
+628 TIGAIA
-634 SIIIAFSGVFIA
+634 SIIIAFSGVFLA

-654 IKPLAD
+654 VKPFAD
-660 TFPGITTTLKNK
+660 TFASYTTTLKNR
-672 YYFDNFYVDIII
+672 YYFDNLYVDIII
-684 GKGLLGLN
+684 KKGLLTLN
-692 RALAWFDMGVFDRY
+692 RGLSWFDMGVYDRF
-706 AVDGWAAVN
+706 AVDGWATVN
-715 RVLFKASK
+715 RYLFRASK
-723 WFDNVVVDA
+723 WIDNVIVDA

-755 KIQFYFVML
+755 KIQFYFFVL
-764 IMVLASYIW
+764 ITVLASYIW

>member
-46 IFSARIFSDFVFGQF
+46 IFSARIFGDFVFGKF
-61 ATDHFIHKT
+61 ATDFYVHKV
-70 FTWFDL
+70 FNWFDL
-76 NYAAYIFKVDMGI
+76 SYGTQIFKVDMGI
-89 YIDNMGA
+89 YLDNMSA
-96 IMLLMVSGIATLI
+96 IMLLMVSGVATLI

-190 LLLGIVALWMT
+190 LLLGIVAIWM
-201 VGSVNY
+201 VLGSVAY
-207 VDIYAAIAEGKFA
+207 VDIYAAIAEGKFS
-220 GQEVLGMSLAT
+220 GLSVLGISFAT
-231 FTAVCIFLGAMGK
+231 FSALCIFLGAMGK
-244 SAQFPLHVW
+244 SAQFPLQVW

-309 TIAMVQTD
+309 TIATVQTD

-327 SQLGYMIIGV
+327 SQLGYMILGV

-353 CFKACLFLSAGSII
+353 MFKACLFLSAGSII
-367 HSVHEQEMPRLGG
+367 HSVHEQEMPKLGG

-389 FAMMACTLAIAGIP
+389 FAMMCCTLAIAGIP
-403 FFSGFVSKDRILGDA
+403 LFSGFVSKDRILGDA
-418 LYYGFMSGQNP
+418 LYYGFMAGQNP

-459 ENKTHSHHDDHH
+459 ENKAHHDDHS
-471 DDHHAAPVAHAAPAH
+471 
-486 DAHGHAPKADHGHG
+486 HGHHGDHG
-500 HGHAAKTAHAPKA
+500 
-513 AAAPAHDAHHGH
+513 HGH

-530 HLDFRQNV
+530 HLDARQNV
-538 PLLILAIFT
+538 PLLILSVFT
-547 LGFWFAGNLTGQDK
+547 LGFWFCGTLTGQGFGK
-561 IAVFGSKNEWF
+561 MFGSKTEWF
-572 KVLVEAPQ
+572 KILVEAPR
-580 VEKFVG
+580 VEKFVNSP
-586 HAREAFGSTDT
+586 REPFSKIDL
-597 RAKVELPHAHYH
+597 KQESHLEHAHYH

-621 HKLHTAH
+621 HKLHSAH
-628 VWGAIL
+628 TIGAIA
-634 SIIIAFSGVFIA
+634 SIIIAFSGVLLA
-646 FLMYIKKS
+646 FLMYIKGS
-654 IKPLAD
+654 IKPWASK
-660 TFPGITTTLKNK
+660 FPGFTKVLQNK
-672 YYFDNFYVDIII
+672 YYFDDLYIEVIIK
-684 GKGLLGLN
+684 KGLLNLNKGLS
-692 RALAWFDMGVFDRY
+692 WFDMGVYDRF
-706 AVDGWAAVN
+706 AVDGWATVN
-715 RVLFKASK
+715 RWLFKASK
-723 WFDNVVVDA
+723 WFDNVIVDA

-747 VLRIVQSG
+747 VLRVIQSG

>member
-7 SIAPIFLSP
+7 SIAPIFLAP
-16 VIAFVINAFFG
+16 VIAFVINAFLG

-39 LSIFISF
+39 LSIFVSFVFSAKIFGDF
-46 IFSARIFSDFVFGQF
+46 IFGKF
-61 ATDHFIHKT
+61 ATDYFIHKT

-76 NYAAYIFKVDMGI
+76 SYGATIWKVDMGV
-89 YIDNMGA
+89 YIDNMAA
-96 IMLLMVSGIATLI
+96 IMLLMVSGVAFLI

-190 LLLGIVALWMT
+190 LLLGMVAIWM
-201 VGSVNY
+201 VIGSVSY

-220 GQEVLGMSLAT
+220 GQTVIGISLAT
-231 FTAVCIFLGAMGK
+231 FAGLCIFLGGMGK

-270 ATMVTAG
+270 ATMVAAG
-277 VWVSLRMYPLMVLGD
+277 VYLALRMYPLMVLGD
-292 ITWFI
+292 LTWFI
-297 AVIGAITAFGAA
+297 AVIGAITAFMAA
-309 TIAMVQTD
+309 TIALVQTD

-322 AYSTL
+322 AFSTI
-327 SQLGYMIIGV
+327 SQLGYMMIGV

-344 AFMHVITHA
+344 AFMHLITHA
-353 CFKACLFLSAGSII
+353 IFKACLFLSAGSII
-367 HSVHEQEMPRLGG
+367 HSIHEQEMPKMGG

-389 FAMMACTLAIAGIP
+389 FAMMCCTLAIAGIP

-418 LYYGFMSGQNP
+418 LYFGFMAGQSP
-429 LLAIVPI
+429 LMAIVPI

-459 ENKTHSHHDDHH
+459 ENRMNDHH
-471 DDHHAAPVAHAAPAH
+471 H
-486 DAHGHAPKADHGHG
+486 DHGHG
-500 HGHAAKTAHAPKA
+500 HGH
-513 AAAPAHDAHHGH
+513 DDHHGH

-530 HLDFRQNV
+530 HLNPRQNV
-538 PLLILAIFT
+538 PLLILSVFT
-547 LGFWFAGNLTGQDK
+547 LGFWFAGTLTGQSFGK
-561 IAVFGSKNEWF
+561 VFGAKTEWF
-572 KVLVEAPQ
+572 KILVEAPK

-586 HAREAFGSTDT
+586 HPRETFGSTDSKPT
-597 RAKVELPHAHYH
+597 VELEHAHYH

-621 HKLHTAH
+621 HKIHTAH
-628 VWGAIL
+628 TIGAIL
-634 SIIIAFSGVFIA
+634 SIIIAFSGVFLA
-646 FLMYIKKS
+646 YLMYIKKS
-654 IKPLAD
+654 VKPLAS
-660 TFPGITTTLKNK
+660 TFSGYTETLKNK
-672 YYFDNFYVDIII
+672 YYFDNLYVDLIIK
-684 GKGLLGLN
+684 KGLLGFNKFLS
-692 RALAWFDMGVFDRY
+692 WFDMGVYDRF
-706 AVDGWAAVN
+706 AVDGWASVN
-715 RVLFKASK
+715 RWIFKAAK
-723 WFDNVVVDA
+723 WFDNVIVDA

-764 IMVLASYIW
+764 VMVLASYIW

>member
-16 VIAFVINAFFG
+16 VIAFIINAFFG

-46 IFSARIFSDFVFGQF
+46 IFSLRIFGDFVFGQF
-61 ATDHFIHKT
+61 ATDFYIHKV

-76 NYAAYIFKVDMGI
+76 SHGSQIFNIDMGI
-89 YIDNMGA
+89 YIDNMAA
-96 IMLLMVSGIATLI
+96 IMLVMVSGVATLI

-116 MDHDEKHGRFFVF
+116 MDHDEKHGRFFIF

-160 YSLIGIYNKK
+160 YSLIGIYDKK
-170 EKAGDASLKAFM
+170 EKAGDASIKAFM

-201 VGSVNY
+201 LGSVNY
-207 VDIYAAIAEGKFA
+207 VDIYAGIAEGKFA
-220 GQEVLGMSLAT
+220 GQQVLGISLAT
-231 FTAVCIFLGAMGK
+231 FAGFCIFLGGMGK

-270 ATMVTAG
+270 ATMVAAG
-277 VWVSLRMYPLMVLGD
+277 VYLSLRMYPLMVLGD
-292 ITWFI
+292 LTTFI
-297 AVIGAITAFGAA
+297 AVIGAITAFMAA
-309 TIAMVQTD
+309 TIALVQTD

-322 AYSTL
+322 AFSTI
-327 SQLGYMIIGV
+327 SQLGYMMIGV

-344 AFMHVITHA
+344 AFMHLITHA
-353 CFKACLFLSAGSII
+353 VFKACLFLSAGSII
-367 HSVHEQEMPRLGG
+367 HNVHEQEMPKLGG
-380 LRKYLPYTH
+380 LRKYLPFT
-389 FAMMACTLAIAGIP
+389 FLAMMCCTLAIAGVP

-418 LYYGFMSGQNP
+418 LYWGFMAGQSP
-429 LLAIVPI
+429 LHAIVPI

-452 MFLTFYG
+452 MFLTFFG
-459 ENKTHSHHDDHH
+459 ENRAHKDHHGEHGHSHHGS
-471 DDHHAAPVAHAAPAH
+471 
-486 DAHGHAPKADHGHG
+486 HGE
-500 HGHAAKTAHAPKA
+500 
-513 AAAPAHDAHHGH
+513 GH

-530 HLDFRQNV
+530 HFSFTSNL
-538 PLLILAIFT
+538 PLLILTLFT
-547 LGFWFAGNLTGQDK
+547 LGFWYAGTLTGQSFGK
-561 IAVFGSKNEWF
+561 VFGAKTEWF
-572 KVLVEAPQ
+572 KILVEAPKI
-580 VEKFVG
+580 EKFVNHKKEEFSG
-586 HAREAFGSTDT
+586 TDT
-597 RAKVELPHAHYH
+597 REKAHLEHAHYH

-621 HKLHTAH
+621 HKIHTAH
-628 VWGAIL
+628 TIGAIL
-634 SIIIAFSGVFIA
+634 SIFIA
-646 FLMYIKKS
+646 FAGIFLAYLMYIKKS
-654 IKPLAD
+654 VKPWAEMFAGY
-660 TFPGITTTLKNK
+660 TETLKNK
-672 YYFDNFYVDIII
+672 YYFDNFYVEVLIK
-684 GKGLLGLN
+684 KGLLGLN
-692 RALAWFDMGVFDRY
+692 RGLAWFDMGIYDRF
-706 AVDGWAAVN
+706 AVDGMANVN
-715 RVLFKASK
+715 RVLFKAAK

-747 VLRIVQSG
+747 VLRILQSG
-755 KIQFYFVML
+755 KIQFYFIML

-773 TLNI
+773 TINI

>member
-7 SIAPIFLSP
+7 NIAPIFLAP
-16 VIAFVINAFFG
+16 VLAFVINAFLG

-39 LSIFISF
+39 LSIFVSF
-46 IFSARIFSDFVFGQF
+46 IFSARIFSDFVFGKF
-61 ATDHFIHKT
+61 ASDNFIHKT

-76 NYAAYIFKVDMGI
+76 SYGANIWKVDMGV
-89 YIDNMGA
+89 YIDNMAA
-96 IMLLMVSGIATLI
+96 IMLLMVSGVAFLI

-116 MDHDEKHGRFFVF
+116 MDHDEKHGRFFIF
-129 LPLFTSAMLG
+129 LPLFTSAMLA

-144 NLFSLFIFWEI
+144 NLLSLFIFWEI

-190 LLLGIVALWMT
+190 LLLGMVAIWM
-201 VGSVNY
+201 VIGSVSY
-207 VDIYAAIAEGKFA
+207 VDIYAAIAQGKFD
-220 GQEVLGMSLAT
+220 GQAVMGISLAT
-231 FTAVCIFLGAMGK
+231 FAGLCIFLGGMGK

-270 ATMVTAG
+270 ATMVAAG
-277 VWVSLRMYPLMVLGD
+277 VYLSLRMYPLMVLGD
-292 ITWFI
+292 LTWFI
-297 AVIGAITAFGAA
+297 AVIGAITAFMAA
-309 TIAMVQTD
+309 TIALVQTD

-322 AYSTL
+322 AFSTI
-327 SQLGYMIIGV
+327 SQLGYMMIGV

-344 AFMHVITHA
+344 AFMHLITHA
-353 CFKACLFLSAGSII
+353 IFKACLFLSAGSVI
-367 HSVHEQEMPRLGG
+367 HSIHEQEMPKMGG

-389 FAMMACTLAIAGIP
+389 FAMMCCTLAIAGIP

-418 LYYGFMSGQNP
+418 LYFGFMAGQNP

-459 ENKTHSHHDDHH
+459 ENRMH
-471 DDHHAAPVAHAAPAH
+471 HHAH
-486 DAHGHAPKADHGHG
+486 DHGHG
-500 HGHAAKTAHAPKA
+500 HGHE
-513 AAAPAHDAHHGH
+513 DDHGH
-525 EIHHE
+525 EIHLE
-530 HLDFRQNV
+530 HLSVRQNI
-538 PLLILAIFT
+538 PLLILAVFT
-547 LGFWFAGNLTGQDK
+547 LGFWFAGTLTGQTFGK
-561 IAVFGSKNEWF
+561 VFGAKTEWF
-572 KVLVEAPQ
+572 KILVEAPK
-580 VEKFVG
+580 VEKFIN
-586 HAREAFGSTDT
+586 HPRELLGSTDSRPAT
-597 RAKVELPHAHYH
+597 DLPVAVYDH
-609 HQTGYAGPNPDE
+609 HSDTQTGYAGPNPDT
-621 HKLHTAH
+621 HKIHKAHTI
-628 VWGAIL
+628 GAIL
-634 SIIIAFSGVFIA
+634 SIIIAFSGVFLA

-654 IKPLAD
+654 VKPLSPS
-660 TFPGITTTLKNK
+660 FPGFTEVLKNR
-672 YYFDNFYVDIII
+672 YYFDNLYVDIVIK
-684 GKGLLGLN
+684 KGLLGLN
-692 RALAWFDMGVFDRY
+692 RFLAWFDMGVYDRY
-706 AVDGWAAVN
+706 AVDGWEKVN
-715 RVLFKASK
+715 RVLFTASK

-755 KIQFYFVML
+755 KIQFYFIVL
-764 IMVLASYIW
+764 ITVLASYIW
-773 TLNI
+773 TVNI

>member
-1 MEYTVG
+1 MQYTVG

-27 RKLPRQGDWLAT
+27 RKLPRNGDWLAV

-46 IFSARIFSDFVFGQF
+46 VFSARIFGDFFFGQF
-61 ATDHFIHKT
+61 ATDYYIHKT

-76 NYAAYIFKVDMGI
+76 SAGTHVFKVDMGI
-89 YIDNMGA
+89 YLDNMSS
-96 IMLLMVSGIATLI
+96 IMLLMVSGVAFLI

-116 MDHDEKHGRFFVF
+116 MDHDERHGRFFVF

-144 NLFSLFIFWEI
+144 NLFSLFLFWEI

-160 YSLIGIYNKK
+160 YSLIGIYYEK

-190 LLLGIVALWMT
+190 LLLGIVAIWMV

-207 VDIYAAIAEGKFA
+207 VDIYAAIAQGKFDGPA
-220 GQEVLGMSLAT
+220 VLGISFAT
-231 FTAVCIFLGAMGK
+231 FTALCIFAGAMGK

-327 SQLGYMIIGV
+327 SQLGYMMIGV

-353 CFKACLFLSAGSII
+353 FFKACLFLSAGSII
-367 HSVHEQEMPRLGG
+367 HSVHEQEMPKLGG
-380 LRKYLPYTH
+380 LKKYLPYTH
-389 FAMMACTLAIAGIP
+389 FAMMCCTLAIAGIP

-418 LYYGFMSGQNP
+418 LYFGFMAGQNP

-459 ENKTHSHHDDHH
+459 ENRTHDS
-471 DDHHAAPVAHAAPAH
+471 
-486 DAHGHAPKADHGHG
+486 HGHG
-500 HGHAAKTAHAPKA
+500 HGHKDDHG
-513 AAAPAHDAHHGH
+513 HHGHGH

-530 HLDFRQNV
+530 HLDFRSNV
-538 PLLILAIFT
+538 PLLILAVFT
-547 LGFWFAGNLTGQDK
+547 LGFWFAGNVVGQNFGN
-561 IAVFGSKNEWF
+561 VFGGKNEWF
-572 KVLVEAPQ
+572 KILVEAPK
-580 VEKFVG
+580 VEKFVD
-586 HAREAFGSTDT
+586 RPKQAFSSVDT
-597 RAKVELPHAHYH
+597 KGEIVLPHAHYH
-609 HQTGYAGPNPDE
+609 HQSGYAGPNPDE

-628 VWGAIL
+628 VIGAWL
-634 SIIIAFSGVFIA
+634 SIFIAFSGVFIA

-654 IKPLAD
+654 VKPLAEK
-660 TFPGITTTLKNK
+660 FPGITEMLKAK
-672 YYFDNFYVDIII
+672 YNFDHFYIDILIK
-684 GKGLLGLN
+684 KGLLGLN
-692 RALAWFDMGVFDRY
+692 RFLAWLDMGIYDRY
-706 AVDGWAAVN
+706 VIDGMAAVN

-723 WFDNVVVDA
+723 WFDNVVIDA
-732 IGVDGTGVAVNLFNL
+732 IGVDGTGVTVNLFNL

-755 KIQFYFVML
+755 KIQFYFIML
-764 IMVLASYIW
+764 VMVLASYIW

>member
-1 MEYTVG
+1 
-7 SIAPIFLSP
+7 
-16 VIAFVINAFFG
+16 
-27 RKLPRQGDWLAT
+27 
-39 LSIFISF
+39 
-46 IFSARIFSDFVFGQF
+46 
-61 ATDHFIHKT
+61 
-70 FTWFDL
+70 
-76 NYAAYIFKVDMGI
+76 
-89 YIDNMGA
+89 
-96 IMLLMVSGIATLI
+96 
-109 HLFSTWY
+109 

-160 YSLIGIYNKK
+160 YSLIGIYNQK

-190 LLLGIVALWMT
+190 LLLGIVALWMFL
-201 VGSVNY
+201 GSVNY

-220 GQEVLGMSLAT
+220 GQTVLGISFAT
-231 FTAVCIFLGAMGK
+231 FTALCIFLGAMGK

-297 AVIGAITAFGAA
+297 AVVGAITAFGAA
-309 TIAMVQTD
+309 TVATVQTD

-327 SQLGYMIIGV
+327 SQLGYMIMGV

-344 AFMHVITHA
+344 AFMHLITHA

-367 HSVHEQEMPRLGG
+367 HSVHEQEMPKLGG

-436 LGFAGA
+436 LGFAAA

-459 ENKTHSHHDDHH
+459 ENRTHDN
-471 DDHHAAPVAHAAPAH
+471 
-486 DAHGHAPKADHGHG
+486 HGHG
-500 HGHAAKTAHAPKA
+500 HGHK
-513 AAAPAHDAHHGH
+513 DAHGHEAHGH

-530 HLDFRQNV
+530 HLDVRQNV
-538 PLLILAIFT
+538 PLLILAVFT
-547 LGFWFAGNLTGQDK
+547 LGFWFCGTLTGQSFGK
-561 IAVFGSKNEWF
+561 VFGAKTEWF
-572 KVLVEAPQ
+572 KVLVEAPV
-580 VEKFVG
+580 VEKFVD
-586 HAREAFGSTDT
+586 HKREDFSRVDT
-597 RAKVELPHAHYH
+597 REKTHLEHAHYH

-621 HKLHTAH
+621 HKLHSAH
-628 VWGAIL
+628 TIGAIA
-634 SIIIAFSGVFIA
+634 SIFIAFAGVFLA
-646 FLMYIKKS
+646 FLMYIKGS
-654 IKPLAD
+654 VKPWASK
-660 TFPGITTTLKNK
+660 FPGITKTLENK
-672 YYFDNFYVDIII
+672 YGFDEFYIDILIK
-684 GKGLLGLN
+684 KGLLGLN
-692 RALAWFDMGVFDRY
+692 RGLAWIDMGIYDRY
-706 AVDGWAAVN
+706 VVDGMAFVN
-715 RVLFKASK
+715 RVLYKSAK

-755 KIQFYFVML
+755 KIQFYFIML
-764 IMVLASYIW
+764 IMVLASYVW

>member
-1 MEYTVG
+1 MEYTIG
-7 SIAPIFLSP
+7 SIAPIFLAP

-27 RKLPRQGDWLAT
+27 RKLPRNGDWLST

-46 IFSARIFSDFVFGQF
+46 LFSARIFGDFVFEKF
-61 ATDHFIHKT
+61 ATDFFVHKT

-76 NYAAYIFKVDMGI
+76 SYGSYIWKVDMGV
-89 YIDNMGA
+89 YIDNMAA
-96 IMLLMVSGIATLI
+96 IMLLMVSGVAFLI

-116 MDHDEKHGRFFVF
+116 MDGDEKHARFFTF

-139 LVLSD
+139 MVLAD
-144 NLFSLFIFWEI
+144 NLFGLFIFWEI

-160 YSLIGIYNKK
+160 YSLIGIYVKK

-190 LLLGIVALWMT
+190 LLLGIVAIWM
-201 VGSVNY
+201 VLGSVAY
-207 VDIYAAIAEGKFA
+207 VDIYAAIAEGKFD
-220 GQEVLGMSLAT
+220 GQTVIGISMAT
-231 FTAVCIFLGAMGK
+231 FAALCIFLGAMGK

-277 VWVSLRMYPLMVLGD
+277 VWISLRMYPLMVAGD

-309 TIAMVQTD
+309 TIALVQTD

-322 AYSTL
+322 AFSTL
-327 SQLGYMIIGV
+327 SQLGYMMIGV

-353 CFKACLFLSAGSII
+353 VFKACLFLSAGSVI
-367 HSVHEQEMPRLGG
+367 HTVHEQEMPKMGG

-389 FAMMACTLAIAGIP
+389 FAMMCCTLAIAGIP

-418 LYYGFMSGQNP
+418 LYYGFMAGQNP

-459 ENKTHSHHDDHH
+459 ENRMHHDE
-471 DDHHAAPVAHAAPAH
+471 
-486 DAHGHAPKADHGHG
+486 HGHG
-500 HGHAAKTAHAPKA
+500 HGHGH
-513 AAAPAHDAHHGH
+513 HDAHGEESHGH
-525 EIHHE
+525 DVHHE
-530 HLDFRQNV
+530 HFSARQNL
-538 PLLILAIFT
+538 PLLILSVFT
-547 LGFWFAGNLTGQDK
+547 LGFWFAGTLTGQSFGK
-561 IAVFGSKNEWF
+561 VFGSKVEWF
-572 KVLVEAPQ
+572 KVLVEAPKI
-580 VEKFVG
+580 EKFVG
-586 HAREAFGSTDT
+586 SPRQSFSSVDNSPKAL
-597 RAKVELPHAHYH
+597 LPLAQYH

-621 HKLHTAH
+621 HKLHGAH
-628 VWGAIL
+628 TIGAIA
-634 SIIIAFSGVFIA
+634 SIIIAFLGVLIA
-646 FLMYIKKS
+646 FLMYIKKA
-654 IKPLAD
+654 IKPWAE
-660 TFPGITTTLKNK
+660 TFPGLTTVLKNK

-684 GKGLLGLN
+684 KKGLLGLN
-692 RALAWFDMGVFDRY
+692 RFLAWLDMGIYDRY
-706 AVDGWAAVN
+706 AVDGWATVN
-715 RVLFKASK
+715 RWLYKTSK
-723 WFDNVVVDA
+723 WFDNVIIDA
-732 IGVDGTGVAVNLFNL
+732 VGVDGTGVAVNLFNL

-755 KIQFYFVML
+755 KIQFYFVVL
-764 IMVLASYIW
+764 ITVLASYIW
-773 TLNI
+773 TINI

>member
-1 MEYTVG
+1 MEYTIG
-7 SIAPIFLSP
+7 SIAPIFLAP
-16 VIAFVINAFFG
+16 IIAFVINAFFG
-27 RKLPRQGDWLAT
+27 RKLPRQGDWLST

-46 IFSARIFSDFVFGQF
+46 LFSARIFGDFVFGKF
-61 ATDHFIHKT
+61 ATDYFIHKT

-76 NYAAYIFKVDMGI
+76 SYAEKIWKVDMGV

-96 IMLLMVSGIATLI
+96 IMLLMVSGVAFLI

-116 MDHDEKHGRFFVF
+116 MDHDEKHGRFFTF

-139 LVLSD
+139 MVLSD
-144 NLFSLFIFWEI
+144 NLFGLFIFWEI

-160 YSLIGIYNKK
+160 YSLIGIYVKK

-190 LLLGIVALWMT
+190 LLLGIVAIWM
-201 VGSVNY
+201 VLGSVTY

-220 GQEVLGMSLAT
+220 GLSVIGISMST
-231 FTAVCIFLGAMGK
+231 FVALCIFLGAMGK

-277 VWVSLRMYPLMVLGD
+277 VWISLRMYPLMVDGD

-309 TIAMVQTD
+309 TIALVQTD

-322 AYSTL
+322 AFSTL
-327 SQLGYMIIGV
+327 SQLGYMMIGV

-353 CFKACLFLSAGSII
+353 VFKACLFLSAGSVI
-367 HSVHEQEMPRLGG
+367 HTIHEQEMPKMGG

-389 FAMMACTLAIAGIP
+389 FAMMCCTLAIAGIP

-418 LYYGFMSGQNP
+418 LYYGFMAGQNP

-459 ENKTHSHHDDHH
+459 ENRMSHH
-471 DDHHAAPVAHAAPAH
+471 
-486 DAHGHAPKADHGHG
+486 GDHGHG
-500 HGHAAKTAHAPKA
+500 HDDHG
-513 AAAPAHDAHHGH
+513 HGH

-530 HLDFRQNV
+530 HFSARQNL
-538 PLLILAIFT
+538 PLLILSVFT
-547 LGFWFAGNLTGQDK
+547 LGVWFSGTLTGQDK
-561 IAVFGSKNEWF
+561 VQVFGGKTEWF
-572 KVLVEAPQ
+572 KVLVEAPK
-580 VEKFVG
+580 VEKFVN
-586 HAREAFGSTDT
+586 HSREAFSTTDT
-597 RAKVELPHAHYH
+597 RPATELEHAHYH
-609 HQTGYAGPNPDE
+609 HQTGYAGPNENE

-628 VWGAIL
+628 IIGAVA
-634 SIIIAFSGVFIA
+634 SVIIAFTGVFLA
-646 FLMYIKKS
+646 WLMYIKHS
-654 IKPLAD
+654 IKPLAE
-660 TFPGITTTLKNK
+660 TFPGFTKTLKNK
-672 YYFDNFYVDIII
+672 YYFDTFYVDVLIK
-684 GKGLLGLN
+684 KGLLGLN
-692 RALAWFDMGVFDRY
+692 RFLSWFDMGVYDRFF
-706 AVDGWAAVN
+706 VDGWATVN
-715 RVLFKASK
+715 RWAFKASK

-747 VLRIVQSG
+747 VLRIIQSG
-755 KIQFYFVML
+755 KIQFYFVVL
-764 IMVLASYIW
+764 ITVLASYIW
-773 TLNI
+773 SLNI

>member
-7 SIAPIFLSP
+7 NVAPIFLAP
-16 VIAFVINAFFG
+16 VLAFVINAFLG

-39 LSIFISF
+39 LSIFVSF
-46 IFSARIFSDFVFGQF
+46 IFSARIFGDFVFGKF
-61 ATDHFIHKT
+61 STDYFVHKT

-76 NYAAYIFKVDMGI
+76 SHGATVWKVDMGI
-89 YIDNMGA
+89 YIDNMAA
-96 IMLLMVSGIATLI
+96 IMLLMVSGVAFLI

-144 NLFSLFIFWEI
+144 NLLSMFMFWEV

-160 YSLIGIYNKK
+160 YSLIGIYVKK

-190 LLLGIVALWMT
+190 LLLGMVAIWMV
-201 VGSVNY
+201 VGSVSY

-220 GQEVLGMSLAT
+220 GQAVLGISFAT
-231 FTAVCIFLGAMGK
+231 FTALCIFLGAMGK

-277 VWVSLRMYPLMVLGD
+277 VWITLRMYPLMVLGD

-327 SQLGYMIIGV
+327 SQLGYMMIGV

-344 AFMHVITHA
+344 GFMHIITHA
-353 CFKACLFLSAGSII
+353 VFKACLFLSAGSII
-367 HSVHEQEMPRLGG
+367 HSVHEQEMPKLGG
-380 LRKYLPYTH
+380 LRKYMPYTH
-389 FAMMACTLAIAGIP
+389 FAMMCCTLAIAGIP

-418 LYYGFMSGQNP
+418 LFYGFMAGQNP

-459 ENKTHSHHDDHH
+459 ENKQHHD
-471 DDHHAAPVAHAAPAH
+471 
-486 DAHGHAPKADHGHG
+486 DHGHG
-500 HGHAAKTAHAPKA
+500 HGHSDGA
-513 AAAPAHDAHHGH
+513 HGH
-525 EIHHE
+525 DIHHE
-530 HLDFRQNV
+530 HLDARQNV

-547 LGFWFAGNLTGQDK
+547 LGFWFAGTLTGQGFGK
-561 IAVFGSKNEWF
+561 VFGAKTEWF
-572 KVLVEAPQ
+572 KILVEAPK
-580 VEKFVG
+580 VEKFINSP
-586 HAREAFGSTDT
+586 RQDFGSTDT
-597 RAKVELPHAHYH
+597 TSAAKNLPVAVYDH
-609 HQTGYAGPNPDE
+609 HSDSQTGYAGPNPDT
-621 HKLHTAH
+621 HKIHTAH
-628 VWGAIL
+628 TIGAIL

-654 IKPLAD
+654 IKPLASA
-660 TFPGITTTLKNK
+660 FPGITTTLQNK
-672 YYFDNFYVDIII
+672 YYFDNFYIDVVIK
-684 GKGLLGLN
+684 KGLLGLN
-692 RALAWFDMGVFDRY
+692 RFLAWVDMGLYDRY
-706 AVDGWAAVN
+706 VVDGMAVVN
-715 RVLFKASK
+715 RVLFKAAK
-723 WFDNVVVDA
+723 WFDNVVIDA

-755 KIQFYFVML
+755 KIQFYFIML
-764 IMVLASYIW
+764 VMVLASYIW
-773 TLNI
+773 TVNI